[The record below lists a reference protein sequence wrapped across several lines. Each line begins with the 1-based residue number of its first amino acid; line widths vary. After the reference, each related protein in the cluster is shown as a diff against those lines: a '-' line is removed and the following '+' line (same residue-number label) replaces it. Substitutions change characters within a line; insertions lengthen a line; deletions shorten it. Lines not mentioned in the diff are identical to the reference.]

1 MKITSIEIKNFRLL
15 ASNIID
21 LADEV
26 TLIVGRNNSG
36 KTSVVEI
43 FNKFLSQGK
52 GLFKFDDFSV
62 GCHKDFDEAQKLYK
76 KHLKLKGEGADD
88 DALRASE
95 KSYKEKLPKIQ
106 LLINIEYT
114 DSDDLASLSSFI
126 MDLDPK
132 RNDAQI
138 ICEYSVSNPE
148 QFLGEYEKS
157 AKKFDKSI
165 IKYLKKHY
173 KNVYKEKYYS
183 VDSANPENFKEIE
196 NKKSIEKVFQT
207 SFVYAQNQLDDQSLD
222 KTKGLSRGFED
233 YYRFNNKDNA
243 DVESIEES
251 LTKVS
256 EELDGKYK
264 DLFKG
269 IFDDLKTFGVD
280 TKTNIPPIE
289 IKSNFDAEKVIRGNT
304 QVFYDHDSNLL
315 PEAHN
320 GLGYSKLIYLIL
332 KFISFYEEYSKKKP
346 KPNFHLLFLE
356 EPEAHLHPQMQYVFI
371 RNIDKFIRT
380 KPDWNVQVIITTHS
394 SHIVSESG
402 FKSIRHFNN
411 SPLPLRVRNL
421 SEFYRKVSKTDDDA
435 IKFLAQYMS
444 LKNCDMFFADK
455 AILVEG
461 TVERILLP
469 KMIEKEAPKLL
480 TQYISIIEVGG
491 AYAHKFKEF
500 LEFID
505 IKTLIITDIDSVKK
519 LPDKKIGK
527 CKVDEGEKTT
537 NAVLKG
543 WLPKKELIPDLV
555 ACKDEEKVDG
565 KTRVTYQKS
574 EDGKLPVGRSFE
586 DAFILKNA
594 RLLAK
599 NTTGL
604 VIPKYFKKKDEK
616 TVITE
621 YYEIAKKLTKLKTDF
636 AFDILLLDKKW
647 ETPKYIKEGLV
658 WLETE

>member
-1 MKITSIEIKNFRLL
+1 MKITSVEIKNFRLL
-15 ASNIID
+15 SSNAID
-21 LADEV
+21 LADKV

-52 GLFKFDDFSV
+52 GLFKFDDFSI
-62 GCHKDFDEAQKLYK
+62 GCHKGFDEAQKLYK
-76 KHLKLKGEGADD
+76 KHLKLKKNGTDD
-88 DALRASE
+88 EALRASE

-106 LLINIEYT
+106 LIINIEYT
-114 DSDDLASLSSFI
+114 ASDDLAALSNFI

-138 ICEYSVSNPE
+138 LCEYSVINPE
-148 QFLGEYEKS
+148 RFLAEYEKL
-157 AKKFDKSI
+157 AKKFDNSI
-165 IKYLKKHY
+165 IKYLKKYY
-173 KNVYKEKYYS
+173 KTIYKEKYYS
-183 VDSANPENFKEIE
+183 VDSVNPDNFKEVE
-196 NKKSIEKVFQT
+196 KKSIEKVFQT
-207 SFVYAQNQLDDQSLD
+207 NFVYAQNQLDDQSLD
-222 KTKGLSRGFED
+222 KTKGLSKGFED

-251 LTKVS
+251 LVKVS

-264 DLFKG
+264 GLFKG

-289 IKSNFDAEKVIRGNT
+289 IKSNFDAQKVIQGNT

-371 RNIDKFIRT
+371 RNIDKFICT
-380 KPDWNVQVIITTHS
+380 KQDWNVQVIITTHS

-402 FKSIRHFNN
+402 FDSIRHFNN
-411 SPLPLRVRNL
+411 SPLPLRVSNL
-421 SEFYRKVSKTDDDA
+421 SEFYRRVSKTDEDA
-435 IKFLAQYMS
+435 IKFLTQYMS

-469 KMIEKEAPKLL
+469 EMIAKEAPLLL

-537 NAVLKG
+537 NAVLKR
-543 WLPKKELIPDLV
+543 WLPKKEGIPELV
-555 ACKDEEKVDG
+555 ACKEEEKING
-565 KTRVTYQKS
+565 KTRVTYQTS

-594 RLLAK
+594 KLLAE

-604 VIPKYFKKKDEK
+604 IIPKYFKRKNKK
-616 TVITE
+616 TVIAE

-636 AFDILLLDKKW
+636 AFDILLLDKW